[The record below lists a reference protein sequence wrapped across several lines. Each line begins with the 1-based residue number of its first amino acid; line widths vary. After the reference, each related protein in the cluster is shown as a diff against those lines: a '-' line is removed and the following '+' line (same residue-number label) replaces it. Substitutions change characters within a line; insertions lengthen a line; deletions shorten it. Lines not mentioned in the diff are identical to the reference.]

1 LFPGDPTSQHGKEFL
16 VEDVIIAPGFNVH
29 AKRKQGISEFYA
41 DDIALLKLSRKVK
54 MSTHAR
60 CLNPDGRVP
69 YRGWCS
75 GKHQRGY

>member
-1 LFPGDPTSQHGKEFL
+1 M
-16 VEDVIIAPGFNVH
+16 EDVIIAPGFNVH

-69 YRGWCS
+69 MMGEDGALESTRGDTED
-75 GKHQRGY
+75 GPV